1 MRQLPPCPVEVS
13 LLMIGD
19 KWKVLILREL
29 LSGTKRFGEIRESI
43 NGISQKVLTE
53 KLREM
58 ESDGLLVRIA
68 YAEIPPRVEYS
79 LTELG
84 KTLDPVLNSLK
95 EWGEMYKRMNAS
107 P

>member
-1 MRQLPPCPVEVS
+1 MKELPPCPVEVS

-29 LSGTKRFGEIRESI
+29 LTGTKRFGEIRESI

-58 ESDGLLVRIA
+58 ESDGLLVRVA

-84 KTLDPVLNSLK
+84 ETLGPVLESLK
-95 EWGEMYKRMNAS
+95 EWGEMYKRMNAA